1 MVFSPYVS
9 RPHLH
14 FYEGTVAKACQ
25 IRGAQVEYL
34 LCDGLLPECDQH
46 WDSFLGGDYPRPHD
60 LCVQCQ
66 AGARAHL
73 SSLEIR
79 FSWLGE
85 YISENE
91 RVHAVAWAQSVQL
104 ENFGDAMF
112 HDRPIG
118 DWVRSSVISYFRRYP
133 VDLSSWRVAC
143 VYRGFLLSGAF
154 VVVGLSNY
162 LKGKNVS
169 AAVLFNGRQSIT
181 RVAFEILRCCGI
193 RVMTREMPFYQNGH
207 LNVKP
212 NARCWTL
219 EPFCELW
226 ESWKA
231 VPLSRSQ
238 LTQTFEWLQ
247 NRRYAIDHVWYPF
260 NKPLIDRHEP
270 IRQQL
275 GLNPNKRIMA
285 LFTSSTDETA
295 GDPELMGPFESQS
308 EWVKQVVD
316 WVLLRSD
323 VELVIRVHPHLA
335 GKTGFGKAVE
345 ECEFYQKLAAGRP
358 ENVRVVMP
366 DVPLNSYAL
375 MDEADIG
382 LTFGSTVGIEMAML
396 GKPVLLASR
405 GFYEVGSLI
414 ATVRTQSELN
424 HALEKTLGEYSPREI
439 RREAYRMAH
448 CYVFIFEPPFPLV
461 SKQGVFDVRL
471 NYKGVEALGAGC
483 DPTLDR
489 ILDLFDKWYFSLSP
503 AF

>member
-1 MVFSPYVS
+1 M
-9 RPHLH
+9 R
-14 FYEGTVAKACQ
+14 
-25 IRGAQVEYL
+25 
-34 LCDGLLPECDQH
+34 
-46 WDSFLGGDYPRPHD
+46 SF
-60 LCVQCQ
+60 
-66 AGARAHL
+66 
-73 SSLEIR
+73 E
-79 FSWLGE
+79 
-85 YISENE
+85 
-91 RVHAVAWAQSVQL
+91 
-104 ENFGDAMF
+104 
-112 HDRPIG
+112 DRPIG

-133 VDLSSWRVAC
+133 VDFTSWRVAC

-154 VVVGLSNY
+154 VVVGLTNY
-162 LKGKNVS
+162 LRGKDVS
-169 AAVLFNGRQSIT
+169 AAVLFNGRQSIM
-181 RVAFEILRCCGI
+181 RVAFEILRYRGI
-193 RVMTREMPFYQNGH
+193 RVMTHEIPFYQNGH

-260 NKPLIDRHEP
+260 NKPLIDRHES

-295 GDPELMGPFESQS
+295 GDSEFMGPFESQS
-308 EWVKQVVD
+308 EWVNQVVD
-316 WVLLRSD
+316 WVAHRSD
-323 VELVIRVHPHLA
+323 VELIIRVHPHLA
-335 GKTGFGKAVE
+335 GKTGFGKAVD
-345 ECEFYQKLAAGRP
+345 ECEFYQKVAAGKP

-366 DVPLNSYAL
+366 DVSLNSYAL

-414 ATVRTQSELN
+414 ASRWYPIRV
-424 HALEKTLGEYSPREI
+424 KGCLGEKP
-439 RREAYRMAH
+439 
-448 CYVFIFEPPFPLV
+448 
-461 SKQGVFDVRL
+461 G
-471 NYKGVEALGAGC
+471 
-483 DPTLDR
+483 
-489 ILDLFDKWYFSLSP
+489 
-503 AF
+503 